1 MLTFYDA
8 IKDGEFNKNIR
19 KTFLMKIVGLT
30 LLISCFF
37 FIIPV
42 VPANGRL
49 AVDQTGEKIEIPTQ
63 PGRVISLAPSLTEMV
78 FSLQAEDKL
87 IGATRYSN
95 FPAAAKKLPRI
106 GSYIQL
112 DLERIVAIKPDLC
125 LAIKDGNP
133 LRTVDAIKALGIP
146 VFAID
151 PRSIA
156 QIMDAFLLLGDILG
170 ASERADELVSDI
182 KHRLV
187 LVREK
192 VSSSRERPSVF
203 FQIADIPIVSA
214 GKNSYIDR
222 LITLAGG
229 VNLAGNMRDY
239 PRYSWENI
247 MLLQPEVVLLS
258 SMAGGKSPELLKAS
272 WQRWPEIP
280 AVRNNQLHVVDA
292 DLFNRPTARL
302 ITGLEI
308 LAEILHPEYSGE
320 GSAK

>member
-1 MLTFYDA
+1 
-8 IKDGEFNKNIR
+8 
-19 KTFLMKIVGLT
+19 MKIVGLA
-30 LLISCFF
+30 LLINCCFF
-37 FIIPV
+37 ILTV
-42 VPANGRL
+42 VPVNGRSII
-49 AVDQTGEKIEIPTQ
+49 DQTGTKVDLPEEPK
-63 PGRVISLAPSLTEMV
+63 RVISLAPSLTEMV
-78 FSLQAEDKL
+78 YSLQAEDKL
-87 IGATRYSN
+87 VGATLYSN
-95 FPAAAKKLPRI
+95 FPAAAKNLPRV
-106 GSYIQL
+106 GSYTQL
-112 DLERIVAIKPDLC
+112 DLERIVATKPDLC

-133 LRTVDAIKALGIP
+133 RRTAEAIKALGIP

-151 PRSIA
+151 PRTIE
-156 QIMDAFLLLGDILG
+156 QIMDAFLLLGDLLG
-170 ASERADELVSDI
+170 VSEKAEVLVSDM

-187 LVREK
+187 LVEK
-192 VSSSRERPSVF
+192 KIASSQTRPTVF

-229 VNLAGNMRDY
+229 TNLAGDMTDY

-280 AVRNNQLHVVDA
+280 AVRNNRLHVVDA

-308 LAEILHPEYSGE
+308 LAEILHPEHSGKS
-320 GSAK
+320 SAK